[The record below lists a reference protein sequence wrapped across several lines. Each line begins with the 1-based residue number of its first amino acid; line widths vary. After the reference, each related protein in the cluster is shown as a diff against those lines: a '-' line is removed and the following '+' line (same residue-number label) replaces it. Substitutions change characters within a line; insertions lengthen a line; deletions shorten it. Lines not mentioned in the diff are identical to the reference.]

1 MTNKKPI
8 YVEPKNYFEN
18 KPKTTTKTTKTTK
31 KTVKK
36 PKRK

>member
-18 KPKTTTKTTKTTK
+18 KPRPKTTK

>member
-18 KPKTTTKTTKTTK
+18 KPKTTTKTK

>member
-18 KPKTTTKTTKTTK
+18 KPKTTTKSTTK

>member
-1 MTNKKPI
+1 MANKKPI

-18 KPKTTTKTTKTTK
+18 KPKTTNKTTK

>member
-8 YVEPKNYFEN
+8 YVEPKNYFGPTQ
-18 KPKTTTKTTKTTK
+18 KPKTTTK

-36 PKRK
+36 SKKCK

>member
-18 KPKTTTKTTKTTK
+18 KPKTTTKTTK

>member
-18 KPKTTTKTTKTTK
+18 KPKTTTKTTK

-36 PKRK
+36 PKK

>member
-1 MTNKKPI
+1 MTNTKPI

-18 KPKTTTKTTKTTK
+18 KPKTTTKTTK

>member
-18 KPKTTTKTTKTTK
+18 KPKTTTKTTKK
-31 KTVKK
+31 SVKK